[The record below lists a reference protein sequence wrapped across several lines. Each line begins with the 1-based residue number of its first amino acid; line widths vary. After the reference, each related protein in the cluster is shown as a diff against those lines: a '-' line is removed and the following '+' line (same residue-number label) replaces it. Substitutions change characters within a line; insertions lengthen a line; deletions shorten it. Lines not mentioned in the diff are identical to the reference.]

1 MCPGVSGRLGGPAGL
16 FPHRQQPPAE
26 TGASLPVAGDRND
39 VRSTRQRAQ
48 LMNAGLEAR
57 AAMPTMRL
65 LGRRAL
71 SLGAANA
78 FDYAFQFLLP
88 VVLVRCLDTVAFG
101 QYRLLWLAVGTVMAV
116 VTMALAGR
124 IYNFLN
130 WREDAAQRLYIIK

>member
-1 MCPGVSGRLGGPAGL
+1 
-16 FPHRQQPPAE
+16 
-26 TGASLPVAGDRND
+26 
-39 VRSTRQRAQ
+39 
-48 LMNAGLEAR
+48 MNAGLEAR

-101 QYRLLWLAVGTVMAV
+101 QYRLLWLAVGTVMAI
-116 VTMALAGR
+116 VTMAMPGSL
-124 IYNFLN
+124 YYFLP
-130 WREDAAQRLYIIK
+130 RSEGATKRLYINQIGRAHV